1 MIDTHNECLLLLS
14 VWSVVTIHYK
24 VLQTTSITYLL
35 QRHVFAIKTA
45 FETTNYSPHI
55 IMMMMETE
63 MERLSMASRDFIPQK

>member
-1 MIDTHNECLLLLS
+1 MIC
-14 VWSVVTIHYK
+14 TIHYE
-24 VLQTTSITYLL
+24 VLQTTATYLL

-63 MERLSMASRDFIPQK
+63 IERLSMASRDFIPQK